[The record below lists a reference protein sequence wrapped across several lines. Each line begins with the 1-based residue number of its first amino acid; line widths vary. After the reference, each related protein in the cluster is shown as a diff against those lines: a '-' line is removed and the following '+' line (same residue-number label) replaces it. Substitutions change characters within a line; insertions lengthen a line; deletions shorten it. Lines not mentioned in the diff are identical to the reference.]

1 MPAIRKTA
9 AARAMALGYRSG
21 LEVRNS
27 NRLKEAGA
35 EFEYEPFRLPYV
47 KPAKAATYTPD
58 FVLPNGII
66 IDTKGRWETAD
77 RQKFAMLKDQHPD
90 LDIRMVFSNPL
101 AKIGKKSSTTY
112 AMVAQKIGLPWA
124 KEFIPQSWLE
134 EPPNVA
140 SLAAIERLRK

>member
-1 MPAIRKTA
+1 MPPIPKSA
-9 AARAMALGYRSG
+9 AARARALGYRSG
-21 LEVRNS
+21 LEVRNAK
-27 NRLKEAGA
+27 RLDDLGA
-35 EFEYEPFRLPYV
+35 EYEYEPFKLPYV
-47 KPAKAATYTPD
+47 KPAKASTYTPD
-58 FVLPNGII
+58 YVLPNGII

-77 RQKFAMLKDQHPD
+77 RQKFGMLKDQHPA

-101 AKIGKKSSTTY
+101 MKIGKKSPTTY